1 MKRWWLLI
9 LGAIASVTVLLIAS
23 VPGLSEP
30 QIALSTNPPLND
42 VVPSKQPISVSLKLD
57 DAGKSPAGAAM
68 QVKLLTPPRTPWLT
82 TDFPIVEG
90 TTLLE
95 ATVAASDGEAQLQL
109 VPPIRGRYKLAAKVV
124 PEVAGAFTPFT
135 DTLSFRV
142 PENPQKYHNLFILLF
157 ILGFAGFGG
166 GWVIGGSQ
174 TLEAGEVAP
183 QPVRMLL
190 SVAALVAICTII
202 YVAATAE
209 MAHSHTPA
217 EEPSVIASQP
227 HPASLAVSLED
238 TAIAKVGQAI
248 PLEIKINDAATGQP
262 VTNVDLAIA
271 TTLLEDNQTVMAF
284 QATPDDTGKYTWKQQ
299 FFDGS
304 PHIVRARV
312 SPQPDSATQFEP
324 FDLTKRIEV
333 EAVPP
338 PLSVRFI
345 SLSYFTAF
353 LAAGVGVGFWARRR
367 LQRSTI

>member
-9 LGAIASVTVLLIAS
+9 LGAIASVTVLLMVS
-23 VPGLSEP
+23 VPGWSGP
-30 QIALSTNPPLND
+30 QIALSTNPSLNK
-42 VVPSKQPISVSLKLD
+42 VVPSKQPISVFLKLD
-57 DAGKSPAGAAM
+57 DAGESSEGAAV

-95 ATVAASDGEAQLQL
+95 ATVVASDGEAQLQL
-109 VPPIRGRYKLAAKVV
+109 VPPIRGQYKLAAKVLPKV
-124 PEVAGAFTPFT
+124 TGAFTPFSE
-135 DTLSFRV
+135 TLSFRV
-142 PENPQKYHNLFILLF
+142 PENPEKYRNLLVLLF
-157 ILGFAGFGG
+157 ILGVAGFGG

-202 YVAATAE
+202 YVATTAE
-209 MAHSHTPA
+209 MGHSHTTA
-217 EEPSVIASQP
+217 GDLSAVESQP
-227 HPASLAVSLED
+227 HPTSLAVSLED
-238 TAIAKVGQAI
+238 VAIAQVGQAI
-248 PLEIKINDAATGQP
+248 PLEIKINDAATGRP

-271 TTLLEDNQTVMAF
+271 TTLLESNQTVMAF
-284 QATPDDTGKYTWKQQ
+284 QATPDKTGKYTWKQQ

-304 PHIVRARV
+304 PHTVKARV
-312 SPQPDSATQFEP
+312 SPQRDSAIQFEP
-324 FDLTKRIEV
+324 FDLIKRVEV

-345 SLSYFTAF
+345 SLGYFTAF

-367 LQRSTI
+367 LQGSII

>member
-9 LGAIASVTVLLIAS
+9 LGVIASVTVLLIAS

-30 QIALSTNPPLND
+30 QIALSANPSLNE
-42 VVPSKQPISVSLKLD
+42 VVPFEQPMSVSLKFD
-57 DAGKSPAGAAM
+57 DAGKSPEGAAM

-95 ATVAASDGEAQLQL
+95 ATVAAPDGEAQLQF

-124 PEVAGAFTPFT
+124 PEVAGAFTPFAET
-135 DTLSFRV
+135 FNFRV
-142 PENPQKYHNLFILLF
+142 SENPEKYRNLFILLF
-157 ILGFAGFGG
+157 ILGVAGFGG

-174 TLEAGEVAP
+174 TLEAGEVVP

-209 MAHSHTPA
+209 IAHSHTTA
-217 EEPSVIASQP
+217 KEPSAVESQP
-227 HPASLAVSLED
+227 HPASLTVSLED
-238 TAIAKVGQAI
+238 VAIARVGQAI
-248 PLEIKINDAATGQP
+248 PLEIKINDAATGRP

-271 TTLLEDNQTVMAF
+271 TTLLEDSQTVMAF
-284 QATPDDTGKYTWKQQ
+284 QATPDKTGKYIWKQQ

-304 PHIVRARV
+304 PHAVRARV
-312 SPQPDSATQFEP
+312 SPQPDSAIQFKP
-324 FDLTKRIEV
+324 FDLIKRIEV

-345 SLSYFTAF
+345 SLGYFTAF

-367 LQRSTI
+367 LQGSII